1 MPRVEIR
8 FHGRGGQGAVTA
20 AEVLASAAI
29 SEGKYAMA
37 FPEYGAERR
46 GAPVLAFTRVDD
58 KVILEREPILEPDIV
73 VVLDSSLDPSIYM
86 KGLRRDGLIVINT
99 KKKPEEVA
107 EFIRGRGLEPPRCIA
122 VVDATGIALK
132 HLGAPIV
139 NTSMLGGLVRASKV
153 VGLESLE
160 RSIEERFS
168 ERPRIAEANLRAVEE
183 AYSSTEVV
191 CL

>member
-1 MPRVEIR
+1 MTRIEIR

-20 AEVLASAAI
+20 AEILASAAI

-46 GAPVLAFTRVDD
+46 GAPVLAFTRIDE
-58 KVILEREPILEPDIV
+58 KPILEREPILEPDIV
-73 VVLDSSLDPSIYM
+73 VVLDSSLEPAIYM
-86 KGLRRDGLIVINT
+86 KGLKKNGLIVINT
-99 KKKPEEVA
+99 KRTPEQVA
-107 EFIRGRGLEPPRCIA
+107 EHIRGHGLEPPRCIA
-122 VVDATGIALK
+122 VVDATSIAEK

-139 NTSMLGGLVRASKV
+139 NTAMLGALVRASKV
-153 VGLESLE
+153 VGLDSLE
-160 RSIEERFS
+160 KAVEERFS
-168 ERPRIAEANLRAVEE
+168 SRPRVAEANLRAVED